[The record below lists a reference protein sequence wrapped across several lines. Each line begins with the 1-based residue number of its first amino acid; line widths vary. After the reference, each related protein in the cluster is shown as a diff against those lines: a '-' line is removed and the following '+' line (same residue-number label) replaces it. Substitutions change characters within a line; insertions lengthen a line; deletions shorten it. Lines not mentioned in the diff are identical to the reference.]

1 MYINQNDMIIIG
13 EGASSS
19 RTTAA
24 EQGRPVDAGPFLRQ
38 EGRHPPRQRIL
49 TLRLEQISRIR
60 EELGFTGHAAASP
73 EDAEAG
79 AAQEESLWP
88 NWLTRHFPSP
98 WTMTRP
104 DRQK

>member
-19 RTTAA
+19 RATAV
-24 EQGRPVDAGPFLRQ
+24 EQGRPVDVGPFLRQ

-49 TLRLEQISRIR
+49 TRRLEEISRIR
-60 EELGFTGHAAASP
+60 EELGFTGHDAVSP

-79 AAQEESLWP
+79 PAQEGSLWP

-98 WTMTRP
+98 RTMTRP